1 MPPLKNGAKSKRL
14 AEALKDASW
23 HVSHAMGL
31 AAFAPKQEVKQQW
44 LQAAAME
51 EHAALVLEADGRGLE
66 AAVHR
71 ISAAS
76 CFEEVEE
83 YQRALTL
90 LHAALSVEM
99 RPVYRAKIEKQLKDC
114 LAKARAQLRRR
125 RRKKTVAAS

>member
-1 MPPLKNGAKSKRL
+1 MPTTKNGSKSKRL
-14 AEALKDASW
+14 AQALREASW
-23 HVSHAMGL
+23 HVSHAMEL
-31 AAFAPKQEVKQQW
+31 AAFALRQEVDLQW
-44 LQAAAME
+44 RQAAAME
-51 EHAALVLEADGRGLE
+51 EHAALVLEAEGRGLE

-99 RPVYRAKIEKQLKDC
+99 RPIYRGKIEKQIKEC
-114 LAKARAQLRRR
+114 LAKARKQLRRR
-125 RRKKTVAAS
+125 TGKKIAAVS